1 MKLQEQTV
9 YVAPDKEAIPI
20 TPSTTMTVHG
30 CKVRAEKAYVL
41 TREQLEQFGR
51 ELLERARSSAKI
63 SWAPCGDITS
73 CGCMGTCERPEPYIR
88 KQSITDVL
96 PEFLNQTL

>member
-30 CKVRAEKAYVL
+30 CKVRVEKAYIL
-41 TREQLEQFGR
+41 TRDQLEQFGR
-51 ELLERARSSAKI
+51 ELLERAARESYLRIVPFTNGEMEVSPK
-63 SWAPCGDITS
+63 
-73 CGCMGTCERPEPYIR
+73 
-88 KQSITDVL
+88 SITDVL

>member
-30 CKVRAEKAYVL
+30 CKVRAEKAFVL
-41 TREQLEQFGR
+41 TRDQLEQFGR
-51 ELLERARSSAKI
+51 ELLERAADEAELTTK
-63 SWAPCGDITS
+63 
-73 CGCMGTCERPEPYIR
+73 PYYGNFIVD
-88 KQSITDVL
+88 KESITGVL